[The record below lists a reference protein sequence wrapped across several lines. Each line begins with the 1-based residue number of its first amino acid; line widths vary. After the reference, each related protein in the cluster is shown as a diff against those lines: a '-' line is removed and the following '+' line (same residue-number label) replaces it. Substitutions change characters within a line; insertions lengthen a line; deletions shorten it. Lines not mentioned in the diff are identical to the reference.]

1 MSKRNIQ
8 DIKIP
13 NFDWDKVEALDKKT
27 AQDNAEKSVE
37 FLIKFRTYTSESHI
51 LLKRSIEEEA
61 QKVKDNL
68 TAWIKEY
75 KGFIYVV
82 QTAFLEKARE
92 IAIKSGDSKTLFS
105 RLKVLALEALFHR
118 SVQDWEGRV
127 DTAPYRLKSAFL
139 SEVRMSKRTL
149 FLLPNGWGNDT
160 HKSTALVLK
169 DLADKAKTK
178 WMEEQGYIKFE
189 PETSPETPPEEKKD
203 EIELEPEKEKPRTT
217 NSLKNLESI
226 VH

>member
-1 MSKRNIQ
+1 MSERDIQ

-13 NFDWDKVEALDKKT
+13 DINWDKVEALDKKT

-37 FLIKFRTYTSESHI
+37 FLINFRTYTLKSRI
-51 LLKRSIEEEA
+51 FLKRSIEEKA

-68 TAWIKEY
+68 TTWTKEY

-92 IAIKSGDSKTLFS
+92 IATKNGDSKTLFS

-127 DTAPYRLKSAFL
+127 DTAPHRLKSAFL

-149 FLLPNGWGNDT
+149 FLLPAGWGDDT

-169 DLADKAKTK
+169 DLANKAKTK
-178 WMEEQGYIKFE
+178 WMEEQGYIK
-189 PETSPETPPEEKKD
+189 PEPETPPEEKKD
-203 EIELEPEKEKPRTT
+203 ETEPEPEKKGLRTT
-217 NSLKNLESI
+217 NSLKDLESI
-226 VH
+226 VP